1 MQKWEMSEIFAKK
14 MSGVFARSSP
24 TFAEKSRLTK
34 SKANLIGCKQ
44 TTHVRSRSIVRRRC
58 MSQANCDKTESIV
71 LSLSMV
77 RFTERRKELH
87 WLNHD
92 QTSYEWGNNG
102 GTVVRF
108 TSNLHVHHII
118 FIWIFRVQT
127 RHEVLLFFSTFFAG
141 EDEKGCQ
148 ILEPVAICKLS
159 CAKVRAGRD
168 EQSIR
173 RFWLPLIM
181 A

>member
-1 MQKWEMSEIFAKK
+1 MQKWEMSENFAKK

-92 QTSYEWGNNG
+92 QTSYEWGNNS

-108 TSNLHVHHII
+108 TSNLLVHHII
-118 FIWIFRVQT
+118 FISIFRVQT
-127 RHEVLLFFSTFFAG
+127 RHEVLLFFSTFCG
-141 EDEKGCQ
+141 GGWKGG
-148 ILEPVAICKLS
+148 VKFLS
-159 CAKVRAGRD
+159 LLLYVNFLVRKCAPAEMSKASGD
-168 EQSIR
+168 
-173 RFWLPLIM
+173 FDYP
-181 A
+181 